1 MSTENTIVETTK
13 VAPHSPTIAFVEAEN
28 RGRDSEITPLS
39 DVKKVS
45 DTAAGDNEDNE
56 ETEPKVSKRNSFAAF
71 VDRLRSPSRSR
82 RTSVDGDTIPIGRT
96 TTQSSVASAKSS
108 KSAKSTS
115 SRKSSRSF
123 SWIRRASLE
132 EQDEDAPYADVVR
145 AQNEFVEKVRAENEK
160 NGVTHNADGI
170 PYPRKNGSRRSS
182 VVHALGLDKPMLAF

>member
-1 MSTENTIVETTK
+1 MSTENTTVETTK
-13 VAPHSPTIAFVEAEN
+13 VVPQSPTVAFVEAES

-96 TTQSSVASAKSS
+96 TTQSSVASAR
-108 KSAKSTS
+108 SAKSTS
-115 SRKSSRSF
+115 SRKSSKSF
-123 SWIRRASLE
+123 SWIRRASLDEQE
-132 EQDEDAPYADVVR
+132 EDGPYADVVR
-145 AQNEFVEKVRAENEK
+145 AQNEYMEKVRAENEK